1 MREVTPTKKTECPP
15 PASLRVVLAGGFGG
29 TVPEVGTSMKVRIC
43 LIALL
48 LVAATSCGMVGGGG
62 NSNEGRHGE
71 NLNMQ
76 EAADRADAL
85 LAATMDAI
93 KPPVEWSHGIYTELS
108 CSVSRRV
115 AVTTIISTERVG
127 DFLGVAERCWEK
139 QRFTHRGSN
148 NSKSSPA
155 TYFVTA
161 DEFQIR
167 LRFGYQGQAQFEVTT
182 PCVEKSAVSAPRHR
196 DGAPEYDGSQ
206 PPAPS
211 EKSKFWSTNTPVA
224 ESPSR

>member
-1 MREVTPTKKTECPP
+1 
-15 PASLRVVLAGGFGG
+15 
-29 TVPEVGTSMKVRIC
+29 MKVRLGFTV
-43 LIALL
+43 LI
-48 LVAATSCGMVGGGG
+48 LVGATSCGMVRGDG
-62 NSNEGRHGE
+62 NGDEGKQDRHM
-71 NLNMQ
+71 NMQ

-85 LAATMDAI
+85 LAATVDAI
-93 KPPVEWSHGIYTELS
+93 KPPVEWSHGISTELS

-115 AVTTIISTERVG
+115 AVTTVISTERVG
-127 DFLGVAERCWEK
+127 SFLGVVERYWEK
-139 QRFTHRGSN
+139 QGFTHRGSN

-155 TYFVTA
+155 TYFVTP
-161 DEFQIR
+161 DKFQIR

-182 PCVEKSAVSAPRHR
+182 PCVEKSAVAAPKHR

-211 EKSKFWSTNTPVA
+211 AKSEFWSANTPVP